1 MNQRAVKFEDYNTN
15 IVVKACQSSKR
26 DSTVSLDDTAIG
38 KFHYINHT
46 RSMELAESVTTYI
59 NRGMLYT
66 PFSRASVP

>member
-1 MNQRAVKFEDYNTN
+1 MPELQTREH
-15 IVVKACQSSKR
+15 S
-26 DSTVSLDDTAIG
+26 VSLDDTAIG

-46 RSMELAESVTTYI
+46 QSMELAESVTTYI